1 MNKRSHSLT
10 EYLDKFGHLSLELIQ
25 ALENKITISAL
36 SKKTVLLKAGKVCDY
51 LYFIE
56 KGMAR
61 NYSEE
66 GNKTYIN
73 DIVLEGELLV
83 SFASFVSRKPSLES
97 IDLLEDCTLSCLHF
111 DDLQELYRQFPELER
126 IGRLIAEY
134 HYNSLAI
141 KTHQLRF
148 YSSTQR
154 YQYLFDT
161 KIEIIKR
168 APIGV
173 IASYLGMTIENLSR
187 IRNK

>member
-1 MNKRSHSLT
+1 MNTRPHSFT
-10 EYLDKFGHLSLELIQ
+10 EYLAKFGNLSPELIQ
-25 ALENKITISAL
+25 SIDKKIKVSVFA
-36 SKKTVLLKAGKVCDY
+36 KKTILLKAGKVCEY

-61 NYSEE
+61 NFSEE
-66 GNKTYIN
+66 GDKIFTN
-73 DIVLEGELLV
+73 DIVLEGEILV
-83 SFASFVSRKPSLES
+83 SFASFVSKKPSVES
-97 IDLLEDCTLSCLHF
+97 IELLEDSTLSCLHYE
-111 DDLQELYRQFPELER
+111 DLQDLYTDFPELER
-126 IGRLIAEY
+126 IGRKIAEY

-168 APIGV
+168 APLGI